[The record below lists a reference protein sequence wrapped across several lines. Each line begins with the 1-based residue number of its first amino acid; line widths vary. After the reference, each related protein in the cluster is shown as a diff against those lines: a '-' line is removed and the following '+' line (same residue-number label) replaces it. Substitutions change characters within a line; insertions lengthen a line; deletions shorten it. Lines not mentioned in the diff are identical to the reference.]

1 MIEVIQKLLFT
12 RFPYLFWFLRENENE
27 VRIDFENNK
36 LITSNDETFVLRPMS
51 KIIYMCCKYLPVALI
66 FAAIFNTNDLDF
78 ALKIKILE
86 YGIGLI
92 LAVIVFFANRI
103 LIYLSFVA
111 FLASGYFYIAS
122 VPFVLKYF
130 FYSLPFLL
138 PFSIKISV
146 FFLLKGTI
154 KSWHRSFWS
163 KKNEKSSNTSNFGHL
178 CLCGRYRR

>member
-1 MIEVIQKLLFT
+1 MTEVIQKLLFT

-66 FAAIFNTNDLDF
+66 FAAIFNTNDLNF
-78 ALKIKILE
+78 GLKIKILE
-86 YGIGLI
+86 YSVALI

-103 LIYLSFVA
+103 FIYLSFIL

-130 FYSLPFLL
+130 FLFVALFTVL
-138 PFSIKISV
+138 FDKNKRIFSIQRNGKTVAQII
-146 FFLLKGTI
+146 LEQ
-154 KSWHRSFWS
+154 
-163 KKNEKSSNTSNFGHL
+163 EK
-178 CLCGRYRR
+178 

>member
-51 KIIYMCCKYLPVALI
+51 KLVYMCCKYLPVALI
-66 FAAIFNTNDLDF
+66 FAAIFNTNDLNF

-111 FLASGYFYIAS
+111 FLASGYFYISS
-122 VPFVLKYF
+122 VPFALKYF
-130 FYSLPFLL
+130 FLFVALFTAL
-138 PFSIKISV
+138 FDKNKRIFSIK
-146 FFLLKGTI
+146 
-154 KSWHRSFWS
+154 
-163 KKNEKSSNTSNFGHL
+163 KNGKIVAQIILEQEK
-178 CLCGRYRR
+178 

>member
-1 MIEVIQKLLFT
+1 MTEVIQKLLFT

-66 FAAIFNTNDLDF
+66 FAAIFNTNDLNF
-78 ALKIKILE
+78 GLKIKILE
-86 YGIGLI
+86 YSVALI
-92 LAVIVFFANRI
+92 LAVIVFFANRVF
-103 LIYLSFVA
+103 IYLSFVV

-130 FYSLPFLL
+130 FLFVALFTAL
-138 PFSIKISV
+138 FDKNKRIFSIKRNDKIV
-146 FFLLKGTI
+146 AQIILEQ
-154 KSWHRSFWS
+154 
-163 KKNEKSSNTSNFGHL
+163 EK
-178 CLCGRYRR
+178 